1 MMIILN
7 KFLFEDKKI
16 KIKKYNELKSVKVKI
31 KYIDCDVESYSYMV
45 EK

>member
-1 MMIILN
+1 MIVLN
-7 KFLFEDKKI
+7 KFLFEDKELKI
-16 KIKKYNELKSVKVKI
+16 EKYNELKNVKVKI